1 MEGFLVVIIAIAVVL
16 LKEKA
21 KKGAANRSNTT
32 YINGKPVRSQGN
44 YQPNPPQKNQTG
56 NQTKMARRD
65 QNRYHSNSTRQ
76 NGSNYAGTSQ
86 QPRRTSS
93 QNDILYRAKMNVKEN
108 ETDVLKDAD
117 TLQHQA
123 ARGAADAPVTT
134 PSGKVA
140 MEQTKPVGQQI
151 GAEFD
156 ENCDIMKQIND
167 LMIMGY
173 SGNLEFDRDFIAEGV
188 DMLNSYQGL
197 GSNL

>member
-108 ETDVLKDAD
+108 SAASGSKRSRRCSGYDTKRKGCHGAD
-117 TLQHQA
+117 KTG
-123 ARGAADAPVTT
+123 RTADW
-134 PSGKVA
+134 
-140 MEQTKPVGQQI
+140 
-151 GAEFD
+151 
-156 ENCDIMKQIND
+156 C
-167 LMIMGY
+167 
-173 SGNLEFDRDFIAEGV
+173 GV
-188 DMLNSYQGL
+188 
-197 GSNL
+197 